1 MGILKKRVILP
12 VIIFTIIIL
21 VTFCALFLKESKVE
35 PVDSVKLKVVTYL
48 TEKGYKEEEYK
59 LKVEFHIMRNSFGSQ
74 YSINV
79 TFNDEPNVIYN
90 YNYGSKLKEITQM
103 GISPMKNTKD
113 TNNKNFKH
121 AET

>member
-59 LKVEFHIMRNSFGSQ
+59 LKAEYHIMRDSFGSQ

-103 GISPMKNTKD
+103 GISPMKNT
-113 TNNKNFKH
+113 NNKNFRH
-121 AET
+121 AEN